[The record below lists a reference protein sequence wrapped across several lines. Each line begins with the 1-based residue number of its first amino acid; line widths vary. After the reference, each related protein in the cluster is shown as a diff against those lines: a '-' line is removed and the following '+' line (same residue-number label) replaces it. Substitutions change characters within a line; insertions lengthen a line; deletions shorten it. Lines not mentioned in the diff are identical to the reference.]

1 MQVAIGKG
9 ITLDVDYERFNAAVL
24 QHVIYMG
31 LRNVLMDSH
40 ASHTKDADG
49 DDYVANSQAT
59 AERKLEAMYNGEV
72 RAVGTREGD
81 PVKAEAVRIATGHIK
96 TALRKAGRK
105 LSEIDAK
112 VIREKA
118 LELLAKNPSIMA
130 QAEKRVAELKAASVD
145 LEGIEV

>member
-1 MQVAIGKG
+1 MQVQIGKG
-9 ITLDVDYERFNAAVL
+9 IALDVDYERFNAEVL

-49 DDYVANSQAT
+49 DNYVELSRDAAQ
-59 AERKLEAMYNGEV
+59 RKLDSMYAGEV

-81 PVKAEAVRIATGHIK
+81 PVKAEAVRICVGHVK
-96 TALRKAGRK
+96 TAWRKAGRK
-105 LSEIDAK
+105 LSDLDAK
-112 VIREKA
+112 VAREKA

-130 QAEKRVAELKAASVD
+130 QAEKRVAELRAAEVD
-145 LEGIEV
+145 VSGII